1 MNLSF
6 QILLA
11 GLMPWSEFSPVL
23 HFTPFK
29 NHRYNPYLVEPP
41 QYPGSFFTADMGEPE
56 KAVITQRCLAT

>member
-11 GLMPWSEFSPVL
+11 GLMPWSEFNPVL

-29 NHRYNPYLVEPP
+29 NHRYNPYLSEPP
-41 QYPGSFFTADMGEPE
+41 STLEASSLQTWGN
-56 KAVITQRCLAT
+56 QRGR

>member
-11 GLMPWSEFSPVL
+11 GLMPWSEFNPVP

-29 NHRYNPYLVEPP
+29 NHRYNPYLSEPP
-41 QYPGSFFTADMGEPE
+41 STLEASSLQTWGN
-56 KAVITQRCLAT
+56 QRGR